1 MEKSKEEIARDV
13 DQTRSEAKRALRNVG
28 EVWTGKNAV
37 ASAWRSTKG
46 SYFRAQDKVVD
57 VAQATDDRI
66 RSNIYAS
73 LGIALG
79 VGAIIGFF
87 ITDKRSRKRKTR

>member
-1 MEKSKEEIARDV
+1 MEKSKEEISRDV
-13 DQTRSEAKRALRNVG
+13 EKTRSEAKRALRNVG
-28 EVWTGKNAV
+28 EVWSGKNAV

-46 SYFRAQDKVVD
+46 TYFRAQDKVVD
-57 VAQATDDRI
+57 AAQATDDRI

-73 LGIALG
+73 VGIALG

-87 ITDKRSRKRKTR
+87 ATNKPARKKRTR